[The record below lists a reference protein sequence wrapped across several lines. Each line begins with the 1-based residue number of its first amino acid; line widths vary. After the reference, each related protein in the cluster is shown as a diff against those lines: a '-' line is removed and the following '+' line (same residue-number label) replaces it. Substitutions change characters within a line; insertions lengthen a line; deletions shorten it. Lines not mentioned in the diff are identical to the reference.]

1 MLLSAAAFFVYAAA
15 VAAKGSG
22 CWLLLL
28 LLAAAAAAIYSR
40 LVDYWYKFK
49 VIRVK
54 FMPSDLLAA
63 ATLPRMEQHNFR
75 NRDTL

>member
-22 CWLLLL
+22 CWLLL